1 MDMEQAVEEFIQ
13 YLTVEIGLAESTA
26 KGYRGDLRNLLVFLE
41 QKEIPQ
47 WSMVDLPLLTGYF
60 HQLRSK
66 GISPATL
73 SRKLAAIRSF
83 LRYLKKEKWIDAD
96 PGIFLDNPRK
106 DIVLPKALSNEEIE
120 VILNTL
126 NPPKDLA
133 AIRDLAVLELLYAS
147 GLRISELV
155 NLQLKDIDLDL
166 GYLRCLGKGNK
177 ERVVPVGEKAI
188 LAVRNYLAAA
198 RPQLVTRPSERT
210 LFLNRRGKGLSRQ
223 WFWSMIKE
231 RARQAGIE
239 KSVSPHT
246 FRHSFATSLLI
257 GGADLR
263 SVQELLGHAD
273 VSTTQVYTHL
283 SDQRLKEAYKKSH
296 PRA

>member
-1 MDMEQAVEEFIQ
+1 MDMEQTIEEFIQ
-13 YLTVEIGLAESTA
+13 YLTVEMGLADSTA
-26 KGYRGDLRNLLVFLE
+26 KGYRGDLQNLLIFME
-41 QKEIPQ
+41 QKELTC
-47 WSMVDLPLLTGYF
+47 WSMADLPLLTGYF
-60 HQLRSK
+60 HQLRSR

-73 SRKLAAIRSF
+73 ARKLAAIRGF
-83 LRYLKKEKWIDAD
+83 LRYLKREKRIDAD
-96 PGIFLDNPRK
+96 PGVFLDNPRK
-106 DIVLPKALSNEEIE
+106 DVILPKALSNEEIE
-120 VILNTL
+120 SILNIL
-126 NPPKDLA
+126 DPPKDLA
-133 AIRDLAVLELLYAS
+133 DMRDLAVLELLYAS

-155 NLQLKDIDLDL
+155 NLQLKDIDLEL

-188 LAVRNYLAAA
+188 LAVRNYLTAA
-198 RPQLVTRPSERT
+198 RPQLAVIPSERT

-223 WFWSMIKE
+223 WFWAMIKE
-231 RARQAGIE
+231 RTRQAGIK